1 MSEWLIVR
9 QGDEPLIVSF
19 PHTGSFIPKEIEQ
32 DLISPWLARKDMD
45 WGIDQLYNFAEELGA
60 ALVRTTVSRTVIDVN
75 RDPLGNSLY
84 PGQAT
89 TALCPTTTFD
99 GETLYREGAEPGE
112 KEIARR
118 RQLFFD
124 PYHVALAQ
132 EVARLRRKHHSV
144 VLYDAHSIRSVIPRL
159 FNGILPNLNIGTD
172 NGRTAGIGLV
182 REIEACCGRS
192 KFSYVTNGRFRG
204 GWTTRHYGDPARG
217 IHAVQM
223 EIACRTYID
232 EPERVNSDNWPPRS
246 FREPRADEAR
256 AILKDILVS
265 CISFGRKLAHDSL

>member
-9 QGDEPLIVSF
+9 QGDEPLVVSF

-32 DLISPWLARKDMD
+32 NLISPWLSRKDTD

-60 ALVRTTVSRTVIDVN
+60 TLVRTTVSRTVVDVN

-99 GETLYREGAEPGE
+99 GEALYREGAEPSG

-118 RQLFFD
+118 QQLFFD
-124 PYHVALAQ
+124 PYHAALTR
-132 EVARLRRKHHSV
+132 EITRLRRKYASI

-172 NGRTAGIGLV
+172 DGRTADTGLI

-192 KFSYVTNGRFRG
+192 QFSHVTNGRFRG

-232 EPERVNSDNWPPRS
+232 EPERVNSDNWPPMS
-246 FREPRADEAR
+246 FHEPRADEAR
-256 AILKDILVS
+256 AVLKDILVS
-265 CISFGRKLAHDSL
+265 CVNYTRKPSHDSL